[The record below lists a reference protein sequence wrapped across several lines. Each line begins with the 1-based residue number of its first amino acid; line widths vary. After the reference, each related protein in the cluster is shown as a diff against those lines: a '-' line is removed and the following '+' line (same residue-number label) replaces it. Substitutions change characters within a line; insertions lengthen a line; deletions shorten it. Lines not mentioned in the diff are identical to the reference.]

1 MYLVLPYAIIV
12 SVSGRRVIV
21 IGGGAAGL
29 LASTAAVKFGARV
42 ILLEKMARPGRKL
55 RITGKGRCNLTNVSS
70 VSEFLTHYGHNG
82 KFLIPSFKAFFSND
96 LLNLLHRAGLPTT
109 VESDGR
115 IFPSSGDARDV
126 VDCLLGWVD
135 NREVDIYV
143 NSAVS
148 GLIIEQGRIAGVETL
163 ASKESNANAFQA
175 DAVIIATGGK
185 SYPATGS
192 TGDGYNLAQQ
202 VGHSIV
208 PVRPALVP
216 LVTKGETA
224 SRLEGVG
231 LSNICVRLII
241 DGQKRAE
248 DIKEVMF
255 TSFGLS
261 GPAVLS
267 LSKQAVD
274 ALAAGQT
281 VETSIDLKPN
291 LDFPALDKILL
302 DEIKD
307 SGKKHYK
314 ALLKTLM
321 PARLAT
327 IFSELTGVEE
337 DTLSHQVTA
346 EQRKALRNLLKD
358 FRFEITGH
366 RDFNEAVITAGGVN
380 LREINPTTLESRII
394 KGLYFAGEVM
404 DIDADTGGY
413 NLQAAFST
421 GFLAGKSAA
430 SG

>member
-1 MYLVLPYAIIV
+1 MD
-12 SVSGRRVIV
+12 SVSKRRVIV

-29 LASTAAVKFGARV
+29 LASGAAAKFGAKV

-96 LLNLLHRAGLPTT
+96 LLNLLHRSGLATT

-115 IFPSSGDARDV
+115 IFPTGGDARDV
-126 VDCLLGWVD
+126 VDSLLGRV
-135 NREVDIYV
+135 EKQKVDIKV

-148 GLIIEQGRIAGVETL
+148 RLIVEQARIAAIETISGKQ
-163 ASKESNANAFQA
+163 ADSNVYQA
-175 DAVIIATGGK
+175 DAVILATGGK

-192 TGDGYNLAQQ
+192 TGDGYRLAEEA
-202 VGHSIV
+202 GHTIV

-216 LVTKGETA
+216 LETKGDIA

-231 LSNICVRLII
+231 LSNISAKLII
-241 DGQKRAE
+241 EGKKRLE
-248 DIKEVMF
+248 DTKEVMF
-255 TSFGLS
+255 TSYGLS

-267 LSKQAVD
+267 LSKHAVD
-274 ALAAGQT
+274 ALAAKQA
-281 VETSIDLKPN
+281 VEISIDLKPR
-291 LDFPALDKILL
+291 LDSPALDRGLI
-302 DEIKD
+302 DEIKN

-314 ALLKTLM
+314 ALLKSLL
-321 PARLAT
+321 PAKMVPV
-327 IFSELTGVEE
+327 FCELTGVPD
-337 DTLSHQVTA
+337 DTPLHQITSD
-346 EQRKALRNLLKD
+346 QRKTLRNLLKD

-366 RDFNEAVITAGGVN
+366 RGFNEAVITAGGVS
-380 LREINPTTLESRII
+380 LREINPVKLESKIV

-421 GFLAGKSAA
+421 GYLAGKSAA
-430 SG
+430 LS

>member
-1 MYLVLPYAIIV
+1 MA

-29 LASTAAVKFGARV
+29 LASGTAAKFGARV
-42 ILLEKMARPGRKL
+42 MLLEKMARPGRKL

-82 KFLIPSFKAFFSND
+82 KFLIPAFKAFFSND

-109 VESDGR
+109 IESDGR
-115 IFPSSGDARDV
+115 IFPSGGDARDV
-126 VDCLLGWVD
+126 VDCLLGWAESQKVD
-135 NREVDIYV
+135 MKLNA
-143 NSAVS
+143 AVS
-148 GLIIEQGRIAGVETL
+148 RLIIEQGRIAGVETL
-163 ASKESNANAFQA
+163 AGKEANANAFQA
-175 DAVIIATGGK
+175 DAVIIAAGGK

-192 TGDGYNLAQQ
+192 TGDGYSLAQQ
-202 VGHSIV
+202 AGHTIV

-216 LVTKGETA
+216 LETKGNIA
-224 SRLEGVG
+224 QRLEGVG
-231 LSNICVRLII
+231 LSDICVRLII
-241 DGQKRAE
+241 DGKKKLE
-248 DIKEVMF
+248 DTKEVMF

-267 LSKQAVD
+267 LSKYAVD
-274 ALAAGQT
+274 ALVEGQA
-281 VETSIDLKPN
+281 VEISIDLKPY
-291 LDFPALDKILL
+291 LDFPTLDQMLL
-302 DEIKD
+302 DEIKN

-321 PARLAT
+321 PARMVT
-327 IFSELTGVEE
+327 IFSELTGVAE
-337 DTLSHQVTA
+337 DTLLHQVTA
-346 EQRKALRNLLKD
+346 EQRKSLRNLLKD
-358 FRFEITGH
+358 LRFEITGH

-421 GFLAGKSAA
+421 GHLAGKSAA
-430 SG
+430 TS